1 MTELR
6 ETIRDDI
13 ERLVVLGPAGTYLDG
28 LASSM
33 DLGYPIEYGQSLETM
48 IEQAEASQKTSILLP
63 IKNTLDG
70 PLYNVV
76 GAFQRRK
83 LRIQGAVILNIVS
96 NIMGIGTLKE
106 AEKIGG
112 KDVALGQIT
121 EFMPELERVVM
132 PSTAAAGQHIQET
145 GDRTMLA
152 VGALAQAPIYG
163 LDVLA
168 TGVQDP
174 VGINRTTILIVRGR
188 NGWKFDPETITE
200 VDSTLAGAMLIG
212 LNDSVHAG
220 SLHRAL
226 GQIADRDINL
236 TSIESLNVRGT
247 ERTEFFVTF
256 SGVGR
261 AIADL
266 IADQRAAQY
275 MNLDVLGVY
284 DKPLTYDS

>member
-1 MTELR
+1 MRELG
-6 ETIRDDI
+6 ETVIDDI
-13 ERLVVLGPAGTYLDG
+13 ERLVVLGPVGTYLDG

-33 DLGYPIEYGQSLETM
+33 DLGYPIEYGQSLEAM
-48 IEQAEASQKTSILLP
+48 IEQAEASQKTAILLP
-63 IKNTLDG
+63 IKNSLDG

-83 LRIQGAVILNIVS
+83 LRIQGAALLNVVS
-96 NIMGIGTLKE
+96 NIMGIGTLEE
-106 AEKIGG
+106 AEKIAG

-121 EFMPELERVVM
+121 EFMPELERVTM
-132 PSTAAAGQHIQET
+132 PSTAAAGQHIQTT

-163 LDVLA
+163 LNVLA
-168 TGVQDP
+168 TAVQDP
-174 VGINRTTILIVRGR
+174 VGINRTTVLTVRGR
-188 NGWKFDPETITE
+188 NGWRFDPDTIAGI
-200 VDSTLAGAMLIG
+200 DYSLAGAMLMG

-226 GQIADRDINL
+226 GQIADRGINL

-256 SGVGR
+256 SGMGK

-266 IADQRAAQY
+266 VTNEHATQY
-275 MNLDVLGVY
+275 MELDVLGVY
-284 DKPLTYDS
+284 SEPLTYDS